1 MAMDTS
7 DTREREQIG
16 NEIAALMGP
25 LVRDLRIAFQT
36 CAAELGL
43 ALSEAQALWLL
54 ELRGTLATKNLARA
68 LDIDPAN
75 ASTLITKL
83 ERRGLVAREPG
94 DEDRRRRLVSL
105 TAEGQKT
112 RRQLARCVAQRRPSF
127 RELTTDELVTFRDLL
142 RRVARAG

>member
-1 MAMDTS
+1 MDTS

>member
-1 MAMDTS
+1 MDTS

-25 LVRDLRIAFQT
+25 LVRDLRVAFQT

-83 ERRGLVAREPG
+83 ERRGLVGREPG
-94 DEDRRRRLVSL
+94 GEDRRRRLISL

-112 RRQLARCVAQRRPSF
+112 RRQLARCIAQRRPSF

-142 RRVARAG
+142 RRVARAA